1 MRDAAFAVFLPHVFE
16 HFAATRFAKI
26 NVDIR
31 WRDTVGIQK
40 PLEKQSVLEWI
51 DISDPKNVSN
61 HRTSG
66 RAASGSYGNALLFGE
81 MNKIPNDQQITD
93 KTGFFQN
100 TQLIL
105 ESTLQ
110 LWIACRAFAVP
121 RAQALEAK
129 LAQISFPRFTSR
141 YWILRIFRAPKL
153 KIETATFADDQSVFD
168 RAGEIVEDL
177 PHLGR

>member
-1 MRDAAFAVFLPHVFE
+1 
-16 HFAATRFAKI
+16 
-26 NVDIR
+26 
-31 WRDTVGIQK
+31 
-40 PLEKQSVLEWI
+40 
-51 DISDPKNVSN
+51 
-61 HRTSG
+61 
-66 RAASGSYGNALLFGE
+66 
-81 MNKIPNDQQITD
+81 MNKIPNDKQITD